1 MIRAKMYATVGMAV
15 FCLYLS
21 CSPNASDAETA
32 EAVTAAQNWLA
43 LIDEGEY
50 GESWEEAAV
59 YFKNALSKE
68 KWEQMLTAVRGPLG
82 QLISRDLKSKTY
94 KKSLPGAP
102 DGEYVII
109 QFKTSFENKNSAVE
123 TITPMLDDDNE
134 WRVSG
139 YYIK

>member
-1 MIRAKMYATVGMAV
+1 MIRAEIYATVGMAV
-15 FCLYLS
+15 FCLCLS
-21 CSPNASDAETA
+21 CSPKASEAETA
-32 EAVTAAQNWLA
+32 QAVTAAQNWLA

-68 KWEQMLTAVRGPLG
+68 KWAQMLTAVRKPLG

-109 QFKTSFENKNSAVE
+109 QFKTSFENKKSAVE

>member
-123 TITPMLDDDNE
+123 TITPILDDDNE

>member
-1 MIRAKMYATVGMAV
+1 MIRASIFAIVGMAV
-15 FCLYLS
+15 FCLCLS
-21 CSPNASDAETA
+21 CSPNTSEAETA
-32 EAVTAAQNWLA
+32 QAVTAAQNWLA

-68 KWEQMLTAVRGPLG
+68 KWEQMLTGVRKPLG
-82 QLISRDLKSKTY
+82 HLISRDLKSKTY